1 MRPLRGNIAALNPAS
16 MSTLAVR
23 PAAPQDEIF
32 LYELY
37 VAIRGPL
44 FAYAPITAEQR
55 EHLLRMQFR
64 AQLSSYTQQ
73 FPNSCY
79 HVVLLDSKP
88 VGRLWV
94 APADNAFFLVDIGIH
109 PNVQSKGLGTVL
121 VQRLQQEA
129 QRVKLPIRSR
139 VERMNAGSLRFHQRL
154 GFQIARED
162 MLQYWMEWRP
172 DPLL

>member
-1 MRPLRGNIAALNPAS
+1 

-23 PAAPQDEIF
+23 PALPQDEIF

-37 VAIRGPL
+37 VALRGPL
-44 FAYAPITAEQR
+44 FASAPITPNQR

-94 APADNAFFLVDIGIH
+94 APAGDAFLLVDIAIH
-109 PNVQSKGLGTVL
+109 PNVQSKGLGTAL

-129 QRVKLPIRSR
+129 QNAKLPIRSTVDR
-139 VERMNAGSLRFHQRL
+139 FNPGSLRFHQRL
-154 GFQIARED
+154 GFQIVRED
-162 MLQYWMEWRP
+162 QLQYYMEWRP
-172 DPLL
+172 APLV

>member
-1 MRPLRGNIAALNPAS
+1 

-23 PAAPQDEIF
+23 PALPQDEIF

-44 FAYAPITAEQR
+44 FALAPITPNQR

-79 HVVLLDSKP
+79 HLVLLDSKP

-94 APADNAFFLVDIGIH
+94 APAGDAFLLVDIAIH
-109 PNVQSKGLGTVL
+109 PNIQSKGLGTAL

-129 QRVKLPIRSR
+129 QNARLPIRSTVDR
-139 VERMNAGSLRFHQRL
+139 FNPGSLRFHQRL
-154 GFQIARED
+154 GFQIVRED
-162 MLQYWMEWRP
+162 QLQYYLEWRP
-172 DPLL
+172 APLV

>member
-1 MRPLRGNIAALNPAS
+1 

-23 PAAPQDEIF
+23 PALPQDEIF

-37 VAIRGPL
+37 VAIRGPQ
-44 FAYAPITAEQR
+44 FASAPITPTQR
-55 EHLLRMQFR
+55 EHLLRMQFQ

-94 APADNAFFLVDIGIH
+94 APGDHSFLLVDIAIH
-109 PNVQSKGLGTVL
+109 PSVQSKGLGTVL

-129 QRVKLPIRSR
+129 QTAKVPIRSTVDR
-139 VERMNAGSLRFHQRL
+139 FNPGSLKFHQRL
-154 GFQIARED
+154 GFQVVRED
-162 MLQYWMEWRP
+162 LLQYYMEWQP
-172 DPLL
+172 ATLL

>member
-1 MRPLRGNIAALNPAS
+1 L
-16 MSTLAVR
+16 STLAVR
-23 PAAPQDEIF
+23 PALPQDEIF

-37 VAIRGPL
+37 VAIRGPI
-44 FAYAPITAEQR
+44 FALAPITPNQR

-79 HVVLLDSKP
+79 HLVLLDSKP

-94 APADNAFFLVDIGIH
+94 APAGDAFLLVDIAIH
-109 PNVQSKGLGTVL
+109 PNVQSKGLGTAL

-129 QRVKLPIRSR
+129 QNAKLPIRSTVDR
-139 VERMNAGSLRFHQRL
+139 FNPGSLRFHQRL
-154 GFQIARED
+154 GFQIVRED
-162 MLQYWMEWRP
+162 QLQYYMEWRP
-172 DPLL
+172 APLV

>member
-1 MRPLRGNIAALNPAS
+1 L
-16 MSTLAVR
+16 STLAVR
-23 PAAPQDEIF
+23 PALPHDEIF

-44 FAYAPITAEQR
+44 FALAPITPNQR

-73 FPNSCY
+73 FPSSCY
-79 HVVLLDSKP
+79 HLVLLDSKP

-94 APADNAFFLVDIGIH
+94 APAGDAFLLVDIAIH
-109 PNVQSKGLGTVL
+109 PNVQSKGLGTAL

-129 QRVKLPIRSR
+129 QNAKLPIRSTVDR
-139 VERMNAGSLRFHQRL
+139 FNPGSLRFHQRL
-154 GFQIARED
+154 GFQIVRED
-162 MLQYWMEWRP
+162 QLQYYMEWRP
-172 DPLL
+172 VPLI